1 MKRMNY
7 FHVLVMLLMSMS
19 LSAQSDTG
27 RYSEDTKSIQALID
41 AYYDCISGPIGQKRD
56 FNRLKNLFH
65 SEAKLIYTYWNKEE
79 TVASTLVFNTMDDYI
94 ERLDYLD
101 KKGFYEYEIK
111 NSIDEFGAVSQVF
124 SSYRYYVEDKSIPS
138 RTGITSYQLFFD
150 GDRYWIIS
158 MLWTFES
165 PTNKIPDKYLKK

>member
-1 MKRMNY
+1 MKRFAL
-7 FHVLVMLLMSMS
+7 FHILLLFLLPLS
-19 LSAQSDTG
+19 LTAQSNNSNYND
-27 RYSEDTKSIQALID
+27 DTKSIQAVMD
-41 AYYDCISGPIGQKRD
+41 AYYDCISGPIGEKRD

-65 SEAKLIYTYWNKEE
+65 PEAKLIYTYWNKEE
-79 TVASTLVFNTMDDYI
+79 TQASTLIFNTMDEYI

-124 SSYRYYVEDKSIPS
+124 SSYRYYVEDKSIPP

-150 GDRYWIIS
+150 GDRYWILS
-158 MLWTFES
+158 MLWTFET
-165 PTNKIPDKYLKK
+165 PTNKIPDTYLKN

>member
-1 MKRMNY
+1 MKQLRL
-7 FHVLVMLLMSMS
+7 FHLFLILLMS
-19 LSAQSDTG
+19 LSVRTQTEATP
-27 RYSEDTKSIQALID
+27 YIEDTKSIQSVID
-41 AYYDCISGPIGQKRD
+41 AYYDCISGPIGEKRD

-65 SEAKLIYTYWNKEE
+65 PKAKLIYTYWNKEE
-79 TVASTLVFNTMDDYI
+79 TQASTLIFNTMDEYI

-124 SSYRYYVEDKSIPS
+124 SSYRYYVEDKSIPP

-150 GDRYWIIS
+150 GDRYWILS
-158 MLWTFES
+158 MLWTFET
-165 PTNKIPDKYLKK
+165 PTNKIPDTYLKN

>member
-1 MKRMNY
+1 MRRFISFY
-7 FHVLVMLLMSMS
+7 LVAFILVSFS
-19 LSAQSDTG
+19 LDAQSDPDS
-27 RYSEDTKSIQALID
+27 YFEDSKSIQAVID

-65 SEAKLIYTYWNKEE
+65 PEAKLIYAYWNKEE
-79 TVASTLVFNTMDDYI
+79 SQASTLIFNNMDEYI

-111 NSIDEFGAVSQVF
+111 NSVDEFGAVSQVF

-150 GDRYWIIS
+150 GDRYWIMS
-158 MLWTFES
+158 MLWTFETL
-165 PTNKIPDKYLKK
+165 TNKIPDKYLKN